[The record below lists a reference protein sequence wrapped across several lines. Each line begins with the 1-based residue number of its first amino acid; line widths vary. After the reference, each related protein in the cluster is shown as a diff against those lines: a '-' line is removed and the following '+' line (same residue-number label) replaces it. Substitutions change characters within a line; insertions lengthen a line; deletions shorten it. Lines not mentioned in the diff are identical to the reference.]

1 MFSSLE
7 IQPLIYISS
16 LRYHNSRM
24 ISHDTTRGLKVEIK
38 SNYSLLRLP
47 QVSAPLD
54 SGNYTCA
61 PHNLR
66 SDLVAVHIL
75 GGSGS
80 LREVVAAEETAA
92 AAVQDDDKSS
102 QVGDF
107 HSGAEKKKNHL
118 QMLCICILLL
128 LLRPL
133 IVK

>member
-1 MFSSLE
+1 
-7 IQPLIYISS
+7 
-16 LRYHNSRM
+16 M
-24 ISHDTTRGLKVEIK
+24 ISHDTSRGLKVEIAA
-38 SNYSLLRLP
+38 NYSLLRLP

-80 LREVVAAEETAA
+80 LGREVVAAEETAA

-107 HSGAEKKKNHL
+107 HSGAEKNHL
-118 QMLCICILLL
+118 QMLCILALL